1 MSQTNKFA
9 EKYNDLVTQLVQ
21 GHRIPITYLPAT
33 LEPEDIATADVGE
46 RVREVIYTEAQIDE
60 KEQEIAGWLI
70 ATGNVFLIPHYDMD
84 TQHGQAFV
92 QFQNCPACETTLK
105 PEELSENEDGK
116 PTCPDCGG
124 TDLQPAMSP
133 ENEEMGDE
141 YPIGAIQCDV
151 LNPFEIR
158 LDHRIRNVRDLKRFV
173 QIKRFDLDEAKEIT
187 GWEDLSPDSAG
198 DDLGQYYL
206 DVISHITSGF
216 AAGPG
221 FLGDG
226 GSGAPSKQPK
236 ITRYRL
242 YELPSKKYPEGLLV
256 DRWGF
261 AAEHVSAAS
270 PLKTV
275 YGAGVKKGQKFLPLV
290 HIGGDLVPGRIW
302 RKTKLDDIAALQVY
316 RNIVEAN
323 IRLSVQRMG
332 NPAWLIPKGCGL
344 DVVTG
349 EPGQLM
355 PYQPL
360 SLGGTTPIKP
370 ERIAAELN
378 NLAPL
383 IGLLNE
389 IDQSIEKLAGSF
401 GVQSGS
407 PPPGVTAASALAYL
421 GEQSNKSVSTL
432 VSSWAKGF
440 REFEK
445 MALELARQH
454 WDEDRIRTIMG
465 KNRKWQVA
473 KFTKAD
479 LQGDVNLV
487 IDYAGMFPKSMA
499 AERATIAQLIQLQV
513 VSPADKETQTQILK
527 KFGELDLLGA
537 ADEDINDA
545 VKEQDKF
552 MEDPTFL
559 PFVRPFVDNS
569 SIHLMQH
576 IAHAKTDEFREL
588 PQERQDAF
596 IEHIKETVAD
606 MVARRV
612 ALTQAGLDP
621 DVPALAELPSGGAV
635 IGAEAGAQD
644 TAQAQQMAAQQNG
657 GVPSGAEGPDPR
669 LSADGTAQNMPQPGE
684 PGFSAPN
691 PNALPDIAQ
700 PNPLKPPGAPRAI
713 HMPGQ

>member
-21 GHRIPITYLPAT
+21 GHRIPISYLPAT
-33 LEPEDIATADVGE
+33 LDPKDIATADVGE
-46 RVREVIYTEAQIDE
+46 RMREVIYTEAQIDE

-70 ATGNVFLIPHYDMD
+70 ATGNVFLIPHYCTDE
-84 TQHGQAFV
+84 QYGQTFV
-92 QFQNCPACETTLK
+92 QFQNCENCGTTLK
-105 PEELSENEDGK
+105 PEELKETEDGRAS
-116 PTCPDCGG
+116 CPDCGESNL
-124 TDLQPAMSP
+124 TPAANP
-133 ENEEMGDE
+133 EGEELGDQ
-141 YPIGAIQCDV
+141 YPIGAIQCDIV
-151 LNPFEIR
+151 NPFEIR
-158 LDHRIRNVRDLKRFV
+158 LDHRVRNVRDLRRFV
-173 QIKRFDLDEAKEIT
+173 RIKRFDLDEAKELT
-187 GWEDLSPDSAG
+187 GIEDLSPDSAG

-236 ITRYRL
+236 ITRYTL
-242 YELPSKKYPEGLLV
+242 YELPSKKYPQGLQV
-256 DRWGF
+256 HRWGS
-261 AAEHVSAAS
+261 AAEHVSEAG

-275 YGAGVKKGQKFLPLV
+275 YGAGVKQGQRFLPII
-290 HIGGDLVPGRIW
+290 HMGGDLVPGRIW

-332 NPAWLIPKGCGL
+332 NPVWLIPKGCGL
-344 DVVTG
+344 DVITG

-370 ERIAAELN
+370 ERMAAELN

-383 IGLLNE
+383 IGLLNQ

-407 PPPGVTAASALAYL
+407 PPAGVTAASALAYL
-421 GEQSNKSVSTL
+421 GEQANKSVSTL
-432 VSSWAKGF
+432 TSNWAKGW
-440 REFEK
+440 REFER
-445 MALELARQH
+445 MALELAREH
-454 WDEDRIRTIMG
+454 WDEERIRTIMG

-513 VSPADKETQTQILK
+513 VSPSDKETQTQILK

-537 ADEDINDA
+537 ADEDIDDA

-552 MEDPTFL
+552 MEEDDFI

-588 PQERQDAF
+588 PAERQQIF

-621 DVPALAELPSGGAV
+621 DVPALAEIPSGAATVGAM
-635 IGAEAGAQD
+635 AGAQD
-644 TAQAQQMAAQQNG
+644 VAKAQAMQQGG
-657 GVPSGAEGPDPR
+657 GVPSGAEGADPR
-669 LSADGTAQNMPQPGE
+669 LDANGVAQNIPQPGE
-684 PGFSAPN
+684 PGFSPPN
-691 PNALPDIAQ
+691 PDVLPDIAG
-700 PNPLKPPGAPRAI
+700 PHLIKPEGSPRSI
-713 HMPGQ
+713 RVP